1 MIVGQ
6 RRLDGAT
13 PNFVSITI
21 LRPDWQA
28 KTPAHNRHYV
38 RSVKPWIRRT

>member
-1 MIVGQ
+1 MIAGQ

-21 LRPDWQA
+21 LPHDWQA
-28 KTPAHNRHYV
+28 KTTAHNRHYV
-38 RSVKPWIRRT
+38 RFDTTWLRRT